1 MFAHHLILGK
11 RGEEE
16 AINFLIKKEYIIKE
30 TNWRNKKSKSEIDI
44 IALKDNNL
52 IIVEVKTRERN
63 KVQNPEEAVN
73 IKKTK
78 LLIKLANIYI
88 EENNVELEVRFD
100 IISVLINDKKT
111 EIKHIKN
118 AFEPNF

>member
-1 MFAHHLILGK
+1 MFEHHLILGK

-78 LLIKLANIYI
+78 LLIELANIYI